1 MTTTIEINET
11 EWTATTA
18 YYARYF
24 ALYALLMKIGVKS
37 EIHDCTI
44 NIAQLLANHKILNQK
59 LVNDIEE
66 AKQTRIDTQYYVTTE
81 TNQKQIKQ
89 TAENAR
95 KFVLSIEQTI
105 ENITPNQIDT
115 IRAALK
121 QARQEARK

>member
-1 MTTTIEINET
+1 
-11 EWTATTA
+11 
-18 YYARYF
+18 
-24 ALYALLMKIGVKS
+24 MKIGVKS